1 MEKQKKM
8 TIDRLAQIVEQRAQG
23 IEEKMA
29 TKELVVEVLALV
41 KNIDEGM
48 KDIKTSRASAL
59 EVANIELR
67 MDAVE
72 RDIKK
77 IKEKVKV

>member
-41 KNIDEGM
+41 KNIDVGM
-48 KDIKTSRASAL
+48 KDIKTSSASAL
-59 EVANIELR
+59 EVSNIELR

-77 IKEKVKV
+77 IKEKVIV